1 MTDNT
6 KATAERESLTDWAWR
21 LYGMLQSQGRISLH
35 VMHEFATRIQIKG
48 EEHKALKEEN
58 AKLIKALI
66 EHDKTGKIHFN
77 DKYAGSYCLKLTE
90 EALAPHYARIAATP
104 NGLKLVSRRGVTSN
118 GTGDRQ

>member
-48 EEHKALKEEN
+48 EEYKKVKAALEEHHRV
-58 AKLIKALI
+58 AL
-66 EHDKTGKIHFN
+66 EYNGDA
-77 DKYAGSYCLKLTE
+77 YAESALRAQTE
-90 EALAPHYARIAATP
+90 EALKI
-104 NGLKLVSRRGVTSN
+104 
-118 GTGDRQ
+118 